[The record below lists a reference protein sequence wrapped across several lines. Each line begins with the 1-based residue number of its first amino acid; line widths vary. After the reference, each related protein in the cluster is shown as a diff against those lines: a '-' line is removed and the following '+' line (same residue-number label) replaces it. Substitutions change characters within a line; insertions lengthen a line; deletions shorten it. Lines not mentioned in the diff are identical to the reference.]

1 MPPLFRWS
9 KALPCRIIR
18 VAEAQV
24 CCGAGL
30 AAATAR
36 PCLVAACS
44 SSSQLSDDLKN
55 PVSCGFVG
63 GSPPSCSKKRKV
75 KGGALYGSADE
86 VADLQGSEHQDMC
99 LEKRGQLAPLF
110 VKRPTSVQDSSA
122 APGAAVARRS
132 ATMSKKGFAC
142 RGCHAPSALTSSAT

>member
-1 MPPLFRWS
+1 MWS
-9 KALPCRIIR
+9 KALPGRVIR
-18 VAEAQV
+18 AAGAQV

-36 PCLVAACS
+36 ARPCLVAAYS
-44 SSSQLSDDLKN
+44 GSSQLRDDLES
-55 PVSCGFVG
+55 PVSCSLVG

-99 LEKRGQLAPLF
+99 LEKRGQLA
-110 VKRPTSVQDSSA
+110 
-122 APGAAVARRS
+122 APAAVREASHFCAGLLGR
-132 ATMSKKGFAC
+132 A
-142 RGCHAPSALTSSAT
+142 GCSCC